1 MRREL
6 DHIGSL
12 GNMLAK
18 NHHLTIFFH
27 IFPVVLLRR
36 TGGFRSPFL
45 PLEPGHGF
53 GEGDQAGSGS
63 GVDDPWRKLGHQ
75 KNADAV

>member
-1 MRREL
+1 L
-6 DHIGSL
+6 SIAFWAVIL
-12 GNMLAK
+12 G
-18 NHHLTIFFH
+18 
-27 IFPVVLLRR
+27 
-36 TGGFRSPFL
+36 GSPFL